1 MNPTPRRPVPFW
13 LATLGGVGVAAIG
26 GALAFALFIA
36 AQNFAR
42 IGV

>member
-1 MNPTPRRPVPFW
+1 MSSTPRRPVPFW
-13 LATLGGVGVAAIG
+13 LATLGGVGVAAIAG
-26 GALAFALFIA
+26 GLAFALYIA

>member
-1 MNPTPRRPVPFW
+1 MSSTEHRPVPIW
-13 LATLGGVGVAAIG
+13 LVLLGGVGVGAIA
-26 GALAFALFIA
+26 GALAFALLIA